1 EPAFVAGHSMGQ
13 YGAMVAA
20 GTLSPADGL
29 RLVRERGR
37 QMQASGA
44 GRAGAMAAIIGLDEA
59 KLPEL
64 VAQASKS
71 GVFGVANRNAP
82 GQVVV
87 SGERAAVE
95 ASADIAKGL

>member
-1 EPAFVAGHSMGQ
+1 
-13 YGAMVAA
+13 
-20 GTLSPADGL
+20 
-29 RLVRERGR
+29 
-37 QMQASGA
+37 
-44 GRAGAMAAIIGLDEA
+44 MAALIGLDDD

-64 VAQASKS
+64 VERASAN

-95 ASADIAKGL
+95 ASAGVPTA